1 MSGTSVNPDNK
12 IVEDFTYVYKPEGV
26 YTLRFFEE
34 PRGLRFHVH
43 EGFRPANET
52 IEKTIQHIEKEF
64 NPLPNLKEPSEFYP
78 NAMFMPDGIPIKFNR
93 DWPLEIKKKF
103 WLATECNSRSISEK
117 HLRVSYEFYKDKIK
131 MYKNMQDEI
140 IKREKLFL
148 YNRDKLI
155 LEVQDLIRNNKN

>member
-1 MSGTSVNPDNK
+1 
-12 IVEDFTYVYKPEGV
+12 
-26 YTLRFFEE
+26 
-34 PRGLRFHVH
+34 
-43 EGFRPANET
+43 
-52 IEKTIQHIEKEF
+52 
-64 NPLPNLKEPSEFYP
+64 
-78 NAMFMPDGIPIKFNR
+78 
-93 DWPLEIKKKF
+93 
-103 WLATECNSRSISEK
+103 LATECNSRSISEK